1 MTASLGKRLAPGKA
15 RSEPTQPTDR
25 ENLVRANLQPAM
37 GFVEA
42 LGDVELLPG
51 GVGEIALRLGPKG
64 RLVLLYWQQIIGA
77 RRDDR
82 LSDRGIAGD
91 GVDGDERAVK
101 VQLIEQLG
109 DDDDLVFLLVHRLL
123 GQDQAGV
130 GGVG

>member
-1 MTASLGKRLAPGKA
+1 MG
-15 RSEPTQPTDR
+15 
-25 ENLVRANLQPAM
+25 ANLQPAM

-51 GVGEIALRLGPKG
+51 GAGEIAFRLGPKR

-82 LSDRGIAGD
+82 LSDGGIAGD

-101 VQLIEQLG
+101 VQLIEQL
-109 DDDDLVFLLVHRLL
+109 F
-123 GQDQAGV
+123 
-130 GGVG
+130 GG